1 MHVDILCS
9 LVIYTMATV
18 AFYLLGAGVLH
29 RMGVVPA
36 ARDTVA
42 VLSQIYTQTLGDWA
56 LWVFYRR
63 RRRHALRDDL
73 RVHGGALADDGR
85 SRPRARRLSTR
96 RRRARALQWRN
107 RFVVVLATVP
117 VLLYWFFESP
127 VRMVVAGG
135 VAQAMMLP
143 LIGFAAIYM
152 RHTQLPRD
160 LQPALATTVMLWLST
175 AVMLGFAL
183 YYVASNVL

>member
-1 MHVDILCS
+1 
-9 LVIYTMATV
+9 
-18 AFYLLGAGVLH
+18 
-29 RMGVVPA
+29 
-36 ARDTVA
+36 
-42 VLSQIYTQTLGDWA
+42 
-56 LWVFYRR
+56 
-63 RRRHALRDDL
+63 
-73 RVHGGALADDGR
+73 
-85 SRPRARRLSTR
+85 
-96 RRRARALQWRN
+96 
-107 RFVVVLATVP
+107 VLAVVP

-143 LIGFAAIYM
+143 LIGFAAIYV

-183 YYVASNVL
+183 YYVGSNVF

>member
-1 MHVDILCS
+1 MHLDILCS
-9 LVIYTMATV
+9 LVIYTLATV

-56 LWVFYRR
+56 LWLFYVGVVD
-63 RRRHALRDDL
+63 HAIRDDL
-73 RVHGGALADDGR
+73 RVDGRALPDDGR
-85 SRPRARRLSTR
+85 SRPRRRRLSSAKTPQR
-96 RRRARALQWRN
+96 RLQWRN
-107 RFVVVLATVP
+107 RFVVVLAVVP

-135 VAQAMMLP
+135 VAQALMLP
-143 LIGFAAIYM
+143 LIGFAALYM

-183 YYVASNVL
+183 YYVGSNVF